1 MHSLWSKW
9 SPPFERARLATFALS
24 GSYLGSVAAL
34 SLGGFIG
41 SYWNWQAI
49 FYIFGYYLM
58 WITLHYLAVHMY
70 PMYCAPLT
78 IIGFILSTFMVTTP
92 HCIAMR
98 WLITEGSNVIVT
110 MWLAIGAYVIQ
121 RMLRRPNNV

>member
-49 FYIFGYYLM
+49 FYIFGERIKLK
-58 WITLHYLAVHMY
+58 INTTHGK
-70 PMYCAPLT
+70 LT
-78 IIGFILSTFMVTTP
+78 
-92 HCIAMR
+92 
-98 WLITEGSNVIVT
+98 
-110 MWLAIGAYVIQ
+110 
-121 RMLRRPNNV
+121 